1 MNDLQ
6 QEKATLIYST
16 FSALDEINPGW
27 DAKEVWNN
35 LKQKSTAEVRAVYER
50 TMNERKNLLE
60 K

>member
-6 QEKATLIYST
+6 QEKATLICSI
-16 FSALDEINPGW
+16 FSALDEINPDW

-35 LKQKSTAEVRAVYER
+35 LKQKSTTEVRAVYER
-50 TMNERKNLLE
+50 TISERKNLLE

>member
-6 QEKATLIYST
+6 QEKASLICSI

-50 TMNERKNLLE
+50 TMNERKKLLE

>member
-6 QEKATLIYST
+6 QEKASLICSI
-16 FSALDEINPGW
+16 FSALDEINPAW

-35 LKQKSTAEVRAVYER
+35 LKQKSTAEVRAVYEL
-50 TMNERKNLLE
+50 TMSERKKLLE